1 MTPLNSLLIKNMS
14 QLILSEIYIY
24 PIKSLG
30 GISVDSAI
38 AEARGLK
45 YDRRFLLV
53 DENAMFMTQRDFPQL
68 ALLKLSFSE
77 SGFEVLNTKDNSRLI
92 IPFESYSTENIS
104 VTIWDDI
111 CKAVKV
117 GKDFDNWFS
126 NAINKKCSLVY
137 MPDDEKRIVEK
148 KYINNQHIV
157 SFADAY
163 PFLIIGQS
171 SLDDLNMRLD
181 NPLPINRFRTNFVFT
196 GGNPFEEDNWSDFK
210 IGDVNFK
217 AVKSCARCVITT
229 TNQDTSERSIEPLKT
244 LSSYRKID
252 NKVMFGM
259 NVVCFNN
266 GYVSV
271 GDKIH
276 LS

>member
-1 MTPLNSLLIKNMS
+1 MS

-68 ALLKLSFSE
+68 TLLKLSFSE

-92 IPFESYSTENIS
+92 IPFESDSNKNIS
-104 VTIWDDI
+104 VTIWDDV

-117 GKDFDNWFS
+117 GKDFDDWFS

-137 MPDDEKRIVEK
+137 MHDDEKRIVEK
-148 KYINNQHIV
+148 KYIKDELIV

-163 PFLIIGQS
+163 PYLIIGQS

-181 NPLPINRFRTNFVFT
+181 NPLPMNRFRTNFVFT
-196 GGNPFEEDNWSDFK
+196 GGNPFEEDNWNDFR

-217 AVKSCARCVITT
+217 AVKPCARCVITT
-229 TNQDTSERSIEPLKT
+229 TNQDTAERSSEPLKT
-244 LSSYRKID
+244 LSTYRKFN
-252 NKVMFGM
+252 NKVLFGM

-271 GDKIH
+271 GDKIY